1 MYSTLWLSTLCFIT
15 VSVLLCILLCVFPRC
30 ILLQFLCSYIFYPV
44 AFHNVFYY
52 SYCSPTYSTLRLSTL
67 CFITVSVL
75 LCILPCYFQHCI
87 LLQFLCSYEFY
98 PVVFHIVFYY
108 SFCAPMY
115 STLWLSTL
123 YFITVSVFL
132 CILPCG
138 FPHCVLLQF
147 LCSYVFYPVAFL
159 MGVAE
164 DDCFEVATLIG
175 DKTFI
180 NEFYAYTRLSVFIKN
195 RENLTWYGHGK
206 LTFERSL
213 AQ

>member
-1 MYSTLWLSTLCFIT
+1 
-15 VSVLLCILLCVFPRC
+15 
-30 ILLQFLCSYIFYPV
+30 
-44 AFHNVFYY
+44 
-52 SYCSPTYSTLRLSTL
+52 
-67 CFITVSVL
+67 
-75 LCILPCYFQHCI
+75 
-87 LLQFLCSYEFY
+87 
-98 PVVFHIVFYY
+98 
-108 SFCAPMY
+108 MY

-123 YFITVSVFL
+123 YFITVAVILRILPCGFSHFVLLQFLCSYVFYPVSFHIVFITVSVLLCISALYLITVSVFL
-132 CILPCG
+132 CILPCDL
-138 FPHCVLLQF
+138 PHCILLQF

-164 DDCFEVATLIG
+164 EDCFEVATLIG

-195 RENLTWYGHGK
+195 RENLTWYGNRK